1 MSRWPRCKYILKM
14 SMCLAWQEANNFVSK
29 TKSQVEIL
37 LASSALHKCIG
48 EIIFWLNSVVII
60 LALVI

>member
-1 MSRWPRCKYILKM
+1 MAWVSYTLKM

-48 EIIFWLNSVVII
+48 EITFWLNSV
-60 LALVI
+60 